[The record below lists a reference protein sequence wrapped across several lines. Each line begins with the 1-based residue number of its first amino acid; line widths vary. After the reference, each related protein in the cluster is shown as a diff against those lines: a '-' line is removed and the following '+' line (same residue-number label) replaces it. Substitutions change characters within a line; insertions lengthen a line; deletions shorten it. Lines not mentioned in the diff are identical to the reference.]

1 MKTKIAILLFS
12 MLTFVACEEDL
23 TVDLDANFY
32 ADIDAESVE
41 TPVAGLLTKTASMN
55 MFSGETNLKMEDDE
69 DVKPYIDRIKSVKI
83 TGIECQIVNF
93 KQDEAINDITIEFE
107 GTQVKQQFT
116 NINSDNNSFTFQIS
130 EELLNETGEYLSANK
145 QMKIKVYG
153 TTSKAPMVLKVKLKF
168 ITKVRARVLS

>member
-12 MLTFVACEEDL
+12 MLTFMACEEDL
-23 TVDLDANFY
+23 TVDLDSNFY

-41 TPVAGLLTKTASMN
+41 TPVEGLLTKSASMN
-55 MFSGETNLKMEDDE
+55 KFNGETLLKMEDDE

-83 TGIECQIVNF
+83 SGIECEIVNF

-116 NINSDNNSFTFQIS
+116 NINTSNNSFVFDIT
-130 EELLNETGEYLSANK
+130 EALLTETGAYLTTNK

-153 TTSKAPMVLKVKLKF
+153 TTSKAPMTLKVKLKF
-168 ITKVRARVLS
+168 ITKVRAKVLS